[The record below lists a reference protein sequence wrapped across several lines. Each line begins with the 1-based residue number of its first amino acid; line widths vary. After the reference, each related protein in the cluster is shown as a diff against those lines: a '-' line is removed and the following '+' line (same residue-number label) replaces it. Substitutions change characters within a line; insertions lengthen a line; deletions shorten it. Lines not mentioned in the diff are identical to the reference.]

1 MRRIFT
7 ATSLLLA
14 GWIHLSADIAP
25 IIELSKDD
33 SAKAQALRDRL
44 TQTEQAYQALE
55 RQMFRG
61 YIKDSTTKGFPGPLY
76 SADFRFLIGAGDPAP
91 LIELSKE
98 DTAQMAAAYNAF
110 VQAQADIEAFHQHI
124 LEGYIAVKNG
134 EKPALSFGN
143 PMVPVPADR
152 AAFQHFRYSQDYR
165 FILPK

>member
-7 ATSLLLA
+7 VVSLLLI
-14 GWIHLSADIAP
+14 GLLPLSANIAP
-25 IIELSKDD
+25 LIELSKDD
-33 SAKAQALRDRL
+33 SAKAQALRDSL

-55 RQMFRG
+55 RQMYRG

-91 LIELSKE
+91 LMELSKE
-98 DTAQMAAAYNAF
+98 DTAQILAAYNAF
-110 VQAQADIEAFHQHI
+110 VQAQANIEAFHQHI
-124 LEGYIAVKNG
+124 LVTYIAVKDG

-143 PMVPVPADR
+143 PMVPVPAER